1 MRQFDRP
8 SGVLRVRPRLD
19 AKPWGGDRLAA
30 FGFSLPGGEPL
41 GEALLSHGDAL
52 VEVGGATMTLAEA
65 VAANPDAYL
74 GPDGARATAGGAL
87 LPVLA
92 KVIDGRDDLS
102 VQVHPDDALA
112 REQGEATGKTEA
124 WHVLDAEPGAVLYL
138 GLADDV
144 APDDFFAAARRGEPV
159 ATMLRTVPAV
169 PGSTVVLPAGAV
181 HALGRGV
188 VLYEIQQPSNTTYR
202 LWDWGRVGPDGRS
215 RDLHHDLGQRAARA
229 ELRPERRPP
238 LVIAGGAGARRELLA
253 ATRSFAL
260 ERLVLFGGGAVDFAP
275 VGSPQ
280 VLTCVAGACHLV
292 CDGDAERLAP
302 GGTVIVPAG
311 AGGTL
316 ASADG
321 ATVMR
326 GWVPDLWR
334 DVVGPARAAGHPD
347 AAIAELAGELDD
359 VRSALGPTP
368 EPSGGRC

>member
-1 MRQFDRP
+1 MRQFGGP

-19 AKPWGGDRLAA
+19 EKPWGGDRLAA
-30 FGFSLPGGEPL
+30 FGFALPGGGPL

-74 GPDGARATAGGAL
+74 GPEGARATAGAVL

-124 WHVLDAEPGAVLYL
+124 WHVLAAEPGAVLYL
-138 GLADDV
+138 GLADGV
-144 APDDFFAAARRGEPV
+144 TLDDFFVAARRGEPV
-159 ATMLRTVPAV
+159 ATMLRSVPAE
-169 PGSTVVLPAGAV
+169 PGSSVVLPAGVV

-202 LWDWGRVGPDGRS
+202 LWDWGRVGPDGVG
-215 RDLHHDLGQRAARA
+215 RDLHHDLGERAMMP
-229 ELRPERRPP
+229 EWRPEPRPP
-238 LVIAGGAGARRELLA
+238 LVVADSAGARRELLA
-253 ATRSFAL
+253 ATRYFAL
-260 ERLVLFGGGAVDFAP
+260 ERLSVSGGGAVDLLPA
-275 VGSPQ
+275 GSSQ

-292 CDGDAERLAP
+292 SDGDAVRLAP

-316 ASADG
+316 ASGDG

-326 GWVPDLWR
+326 GWVPDLAR
-334 DVVGPARAAGHPD
+334 DIVGPARAAGHAD
-347 AAIAELAGELDD
+347 RAIARLAGELGD
-359 VRSALGPTP
+359 VESMLGPTP
-368 EPSGGRC
+368 EPSEER